1 MPTTSQPAHRHA
13 RCYKLLLLLLIMALP
28 LCGCGDK
35 HFRSGRKAAK
45 APAKPAPAATAKAKV
60 TGVSLASLYGRL
72 PDGRQQPQSLDPS
85 SITPQSE
92 LSLEVGRNQGKR
104 LKAEFQRSSL
114 QYGSP
119 IFIRIFKESRELEL
133 WVQRGER
140 YYLFKK
146 YPIAYFSGGL
156 GPKNREGDE
165 QAPEG
170 FYEVVPDAMNPW
182 SNYHLAF
189 NIGYPN
195 EYDTERGAT
204 GGQIMVH
211 GKKLS
216 VGCFAMTDPVIEE
229 IYAIADRALNAGQS
243 AFPVHIFPFRMTPGN
258 LQRHA
263 DSPHMPFWRN
273 LLHGYTLFELSHVPP
288 KAGVSGGKYAL
299 TSGRTGSGRHPLA
312 PTKVVSIRRDLQVL
326 P

>member
-1 MPTTSQPAHRHA
+1 MPTSASSRSIRT
-13 RCYKLLLLLLIMALP
+13 LLLLLILAVFLA
-28 LCGCGDK
+28 GCGDK
-35 HFRSGRKAAK
+35 HFRASRKTAK
-45 APAKPAPAATAKAKV
+45 APAKPAPKAVVAKPAKPTAT
-60 TGVSLASLYGRL
+60 SLASLYGRL

-92 LSLEVGRNQGKR
+92 LSLEVGAKQGKR
-104 LKAEFQRSSL
+104 LKAEFQRSAL

-119 IFIRIFKESRELEL
+119 IFVRIFKESRELEL

-146 YPIAYFSGGL
+146 YPIAHFSGGL

-195 EYDTERGAT
+195 EYDMERGAT
-204 GGQIMVH
+204 GGMIMVH
-211 GKKLS
+211 GKRLS

-229 IYAIADRALNAGQS
+229 IYAIADRALNAGQP
-243 AFPVHIFPFRMTPGN
+243 AFPVHIFPFRMTPAN

-263 DSPHMPFWRN
+263 NSPHMPFWRS

-288 KAGVSGGKYAL
+288 KAAVSGGKYAL
-299 TSGRTGSGRHPLA
+299 SAGRTSTGRHPLA
-312 PTKVVSIRRDLQVL
+312 PPRVVSIRRDLQVL